1 MSETVKQEGDFKIKK
16 SKRRMKNL
24 NKTDEVIKVDLSK
37 PQDEVKKEEEVTK
50 VVIPSEPKVEN
61 NADTEQ
67 ETTEV
72 VADKPTEVVQ
82 EVGEQVSP
90 GESAVQAEDS
100 KEESSVL
107 LQEITEEEVEE
118 VKQEV
123 KEAKKQAEE
132 TGKPLPENIEK
143 LVSFMEE
150 TGGTIEDYV
159 RLNADYSNV
168 DDNTLL
174 REYYKQTKP
183 HLDSEE
189 VDFLMEDSFSFDEEL
204 EEEREIRKK
213 KLAMKEE
220 IAKAKNFLESTKSKY
235 YDEIK
240 LRPGVTQEQQKAMEF
255 FDRYTKEQETASK
268 QHNDFVE
275 QTKDYFNSD
284 FKGFD
289 FNVGQKKFRYGVQDP
304 NKLADKQSNI
314 TNLVGKFF
322 DNQGKIKDS
331 KGYHKAI
338 YAAENVDT
346 IANHFYEQGK
356 ADAVRE
362 VVDGSKNPSAEPR
375 ATAQTNG
382 FVNGIKAKVI
392 GGNSNDSSKLTIK
405 KIKI

>member
-1 MSETVKQEGDFKIKK
+1 MSETVKQEGDFKIK
-16 SKRRMKNL
+16 SKPKMKKL
-24 NKTDEVIKVDLSK
+24 NKTEEVIKVDLSK
-37 PQDEVKKEEEVTK
+37 PKEEVKQEEVTK
-50 VVIPSEPKVEN
+50 VVIPTEDKKEDDAVQIGETNASDVAVEEQKDSTSSE
-61 NADTEQ
+61 
-67 ETTEV
+67 EV
-72 VADKPTEVVQ
+72 VEEVRESVQ
-82 EVGEQVSP
+82 DE
-90 GESAVQAEDS
+90 
-100 KEESSVL
+100 KSVL
-107 LQEITEEEVEE
+107 EEITDKEIAEEVKD

-123 KEAKKQAEE
+123 EEAKKQAEI

-168 DDNTLL
+168 DNNTLL

-183 HLDSEE
+183 HLNIEE
-189 VDFLMEDSFSFDEEL
+189 VNFLMEDSFSFDEEL
-204 EEEREIRKK
+204 DEERDIRKK

-220 IAKAKNFLESTKSKY
+220 VAKAKNFLESSKSKY

-255 FDRYTKEQETASK
+255 FDRYTKEQDNLQK
-268 QHNDFVE
+268 QREDFK
-275 QTKDYFNSD
+275 QKTKEYFNSD

-289 FNVGQKKFRYGVQDP
+289 FNVGNKKFRYNVQNP
-304 NKLADKQSNI
+304 NKTASEQSSLQ
-314 TNLVGKFF
+314 NLIGKFF
-322 DNQGKIKDS
+322 DGKGNINDS

-356 ADAVRE
+356 ADAIRE
-362 VVDGSKNPSAEPR
+362 VVDGSKNPSANPR
-375 ATAQTNG
+375 QATQTDG
-382 FVNGIKAKVI
+382 FKDGIKVKVL
-392 GGNSNDSSKLTIK
+392 GDKSNDSSRLKIK

>member
-1 MSETVKQEGDFKIKK
+1 MSTEVKQEGDFKIKK
-16 SKRRMKNL
+16 SKPKNL
-24 NKTDEVIKVDLSK
+24 GKNIDAK
-37 PQDEVKKEEEVTK
+37 DEVKKVTISEPKDEIKQEEVTK
-50 VVIPSEPKVEN
+50 VVIPTEDKKEDDAIQIGETNASDVTVEESKDSASSE
-61 NADTEQ
+61 
-67 ETTEV
+67 EV
-72 VADKPTEVVQ
+72 VEEVRETVQDEKP
-82 EVGEQVSP
+82 
-90 GESAVQAEDS
+90 
-100 KEESSVL
+100 VL
-107 LQEITEEEVEE
+107 EEITDEEVQE

-123 KEAKKQAEE
+123 KEAKREAET

-143 LVSFMEE
+143 LVSFMED

-168 DDNTLL
+168 DNDTLL

-183 HLDSEE
+183 HLNSDE
-189 VDFLMEDSFSFDEEL
+189 VNFLMEDSFSFDEEL

-220 IAKAKNFLESTKSKY
+220 VAKAKNFLESSKSKY

-240 LRPGVTQEQQKAMEF
+240 LRPGVTQEQKKAMEF
-255 FDRYTKEQETASK
+255 FDRYTKEQETAT
-268 QHNDFVE
+268 QNHNDFKQ
-275 QTKDYFNSD
+275 QTNDLFKSD

-289 FNVGQKKFRYGVQDP
+289 FKVGEKKFRYGVQNP
-304 NKLADKQSNI
+304 EKLADKQSNI

-322 DNQGKIKDS
+322 DNEGKVKDS

-356 ADAVRE
+356 ADAIRE
-362 VVDGSKNPSAEPR
+362 VVDGSKNPSTDSRPV
-375 ATAQTNG
+375 AQTDG
-382 FVNGIKAKVI
+382 FKNGIKVKVL
-392 GGNSNDSSKLTIK
+392 GNDANDSSKLKIK

>member
-1 MSETVKQEGDFKIKK
+1 MSTEVKQEGDFKIKK
-16 SKRRMKNL
+16 SKRKMKNL
-24 NKTDEVIKVDLSK
+24 NKTNEVIKVDLSK
-37 PQDEVKKEEEVTK
+37 PQDEEKKEEVTK

-61 NADTEQ
+61 NAYTEQ
-67 ETTEV
+67 ETTDV

-82 EVGEQVSP
+82 EMVEQVSP
-90 GESAVQAEDS
+90 GGSTVQTEDS
-100 KEESSVL
+100 KEESPVL

-118 VKQEV
+118 IRQEV
-123 KEAKKQAEE
+123 KEAKKEAVI

-150 TGGTIEDYV
+150 TGGNIEDYV

-168 DDNTLL
+168 DNNTLL

-189 VDFLMEDSFSFDEEL
+189 IDFLMEDNFSYDEEL

-213 KLAMKEE
+213 KLAIKEE
-220 IAKAKNFLESTKSKY
+220 IAKAKNFLETTKSKY
-235 YDEIK
+235 YDDIK

-255 FDRYTKEQETASK
+255 FDRYTKEQDTASK

-356 ADAVRE
+356 ADAIRE

-375 ATAQTNG
+375 AAAQTNG
-382 FVNGIKAKVI
+382 FVNGIKVKVI

>member
-1 MSETVKQEGDFKIKK
+1 MSETVKQEGDFKIK
-16 SKRRMKNL
+16 SKPKMKKL
-24 NKTDEVIKVDLSK
+24 NKTEEVIKVDLSK
-37 PQDEVKKEEEVTK
+37 PKEEVKQEEVTK
-50 VVIPSEPKVEN
+50 VVIPTEDKKEDDAIQIGETNASDVAVEEPKDSTSSE
-61 NADTEQ
+61 
-67 ETTEV
+67 EV
-72 VADKPTEVVQ
+72 VEEVRESVQDEKPV
-82 EVGEQVSP
+82 
-90 GESAVQAEDS
+90 
-100 KEESSVL
+100 
-107 LQEITEEEVEE
+107 LQEITDEEVAEEVKE

-123 KEAKKQAEE
+123 KEAKRDAEI

-204 EEEREIRKK
+204 DEERDIRKK

-220 IAKAKNFLESTKSKY
+220 VAKAKNFLESSKSKY

-255 FDRYTKEQETASK
+255 FDRYTKEQETAT
-268 QHNDFVE
+268 QNHNDFKQ
-275 QTKDYFNSD
+275 QTSELFKSD

-289 FNVGQKKFRYGVQDP
+289 FKVGEKKFRYGVQNP
-304 NKLADKQSNI
+304 EKLADKQSNI

-322 DNQGKIKDS
+322 DNEGKVKDS

-346 IANHFYEQGK
+346 MANRFYEQEK

-362 VVDGSKNPSAEPR
+362 VVDGSKNPSADSRPV
-375 ATAQTNG
+375 AQTDG
-382 FVNGIKAKVI
+382 FKNGIKVKVL
-392 GGNSNDSSKLTIK
+392 GNDANDSSKLKIK

>member
-1 MSETVKQEGDFKIKK
+1 MSETVKQEGDFKIK
-16 SKRRMKNL
+16 SKPKMKKL
-24 NKTDEVIKVDLSK
+24 NKTEEVIKVDLSK
-37 PQDEVKKEEEVTK
+37 PKEEVKQEEVTK
-50 VVIPSEPKVEN
+50 VVIPTEDKKEDDAVQIGETNASDVAVE
-61 NADTEQ
+61 EQ
-67 ETTEV
+67 EDGTSSEEV
-72 VADKPTEVVQ
+72 VEELRESVQ
-82 EVGEQVSP
+82 DE
-90 GESAVQAEDS
+90 
-100 KEESSVL
+100 KSVL
-107 LQEITEEEVEE
+107 EEITDEEVEE

-150 TGGTIEDYV
+150 TGGSIEDYV

-168 DDNTLL
+168 DNNTLL

-183 HLDSEE
+183 HLNIEE
-189 VDFLMEDSFSFDEEL
+189 VNFLMEDSFSFDEEL
-204 EEEREIRKK
+204 DEERDIRKK

-220 IAKAKNFLESTKSKY
+220 VAKAKNFLESSKSKY

-255 FDRYTKEQETASK
+255 FDRYTKEQETAT
-268 QHNDFVE
+268 QNHNDFKQ
-275 QTKDYFNSD
+275 QTSELFKSD

-289 FNVGQKKFRYGVQDP
+289 FKVGEKKFRYGVQNP
-304 NKLADKQSNI
+304 EKLADKQSNI

-322 DNQGKIKDS
+322 DNEGKVKDS

-362 VVDGSKNPSAEPR
+362 VVDGSKNPSADSRPV
-375 ATAQTNG
+375 AQTDG
-382 FVNGIKAKVI
+382 FKNGIKVKVL
-392 GGNSNDSSKLTIK
+392 GNDANDSSKLKIK

>member
-123 KEAKKQAEE
+123 KEAKKQSEE

-235 YDEIK
+235 YDDIK

>member
-1 MSETVKQEGDFKIKK
+1 MSETVKQEGDFKIK
-16 SKRRMKNL
+16 SKPKMKKL
-24 NKTDEVIKVDLSK
+24 NKTEEVIKVDLSK
-37 PQDEVKKEEEVTK
+37 PKEEVKQEEVTK
-50 VVIPSEPKVEN
+50 VVIPTEDKKEDNAVQIGETNASDVAVE
-61 NADTEQ
+61 EQ
-67 ETTEV
+67 EDGTSSEEV
-72 VADKPTEVVQ
+72 VEEVRESVQ
-82 EVGEQVSP
+82 DE
-90 GESAVQAEDS
+90 
-100 KEESSVL
+100 KSVL
-107 LQEITEEEVEE
+107 EEITDEEVEE

-150 TGGTIEDYV
+150 TGGSIEDYV

-168 DDNTLL
+168 DNNTLL

-183 HLDSEE
+183 HLNIEE
-189 VDFLMEDSFSFDEEL
+189 VNFLMEDSFSFDEEL
-204 EEEREIRKK
+204 DEERDIRKK
-213 KLAMKEE
+213 KLAIKEE
-220 IAKAKNFLESTKSKY
+220 VAKAKNFLESAKSKY

-255 FDRYTKEQETASK
+255 FDRYTKEQETAT
-268 QHNDFVE
+268 QNHNDFKQ
-275 QTKDYFNSD
+275 QTSELFKSD

-289 FNVGQKKFRYGVQDP
+289 FKVGEKKFRYGVQNP
-304 NKLADKQSNI
+304 EKLADKQSNI

-322 DNQGKIKDS
+322 DNEGKVKDS

-362 VVDGSKNPSAEPR
+362 VVDGSKNPSADSRPV
-375 ATAQTNG
+375 AQTDG
-382 FVNGIKAKVI
+382 FKNGIKVKVL
-392 GGNSNDSSKLTIK
+392 GNDANDSSRLKIK

>member
-1 MSETVKQEGDFKIKK
+1 MSETVKQEGDFKIK
-16 SKRRMKNL
+16 SKPKMKKL
-24 NKTDEVIKVDLSK
+24 NKTEEVIKVDLSK
-37 PQDEVKKEEEVTK
+37 PKEEVKQEEVTK
-50 VVIPSEPKVEN
+50 VVIPTEDKKEDDAVQIGETNASDVAVEEQKDSTSSE
-61 NADTEQ
+61 
-67 ETTEV
+67 EV
-72 VADKPTEVVQ
+72 VEEVRESVQ
-82 EVGEQVSP
+82 DE
-90 GESAVQAEDS
+90 
-100 KEESSVL
+100 KSVL
-107 LQEITEEEVEE
+107 EEITDKEIAEEVKD

-123 KEAKKQAEE
+123 EEAKKQAEI

-168 DDNTLL
+168 DNNTLL

-183 HLDSEE
+183 HLNIEE
-189 VDFLMEDSFSFDEEL
+189 VNFLMEDSFSFDEEL
-204 EEEREIRKK
+204 DEERDIRKK

-220 IAKAKNFLESTKSKY
+220 VAKAKNFLESSKSKY

-255 FDRYTKEQETASK
+255 FDRYTKEQDNLQK
-268 QHNDFVE
+268 QREDFK
-275 QTKDYFNSD
+275 QKTKEYFNSD

-289 FNVGQKKFRYGVQDP
+289 FNVGNKKFRYNVQNP
-304 NKLADKQSNI
+304 NKTASEQSSLQ
-314 TNLVGKFF
+314 NLIGKFF
-322 DNQGKIKDS
+322 DGKGNINDS

-356 ADAVRE
+356 ADAIRE
-362 VVDGSKNPSAEPR
+362 VVDGSKNPSANPR
-375 ATAQTNG
+375 QATQTDG
-382 FVNGIKAKVI
+382 FKDGIKVKVL
-392 GGNSNDSSKLTIK
+392 GDKVNDSSKLSIK